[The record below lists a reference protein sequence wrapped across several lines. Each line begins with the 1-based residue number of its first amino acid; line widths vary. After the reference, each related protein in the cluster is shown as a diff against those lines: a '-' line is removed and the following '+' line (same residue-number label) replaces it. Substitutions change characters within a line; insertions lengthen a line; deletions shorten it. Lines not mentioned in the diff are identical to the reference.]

1 MAHDLTRLLV
11 TGTMTV
17 APEDRERFAALVRRN
32 IAQTRG
38 APGCI
43 EYTFAVDVTDPNMF
57 HNIEAWSGREALEA
71 HMKSDVMQAAFA
83 EVATLRVLTRDVTAY
98 EVTGRRAL

>member
-1 MAHDLTRLLV
+1 VAHENVRLVV

-38 APGCI
+38 TPGCI
-43 EYTFAVDVTDPNMF
+43 EYTFAIDVNDPNMF

-71 HMKSDVMQAAFA
+71 HMKSATMQEAFA
-83 EVATLRVLTRDVTAY
+83 EVATLRVLTREVTAY
-98 EVTGRRAL
+98 EVSGRRAL

>member
-1 MAHDLTRLLV
+1 VAHELTRLVV

-38 APGCI
+38 TPGCI